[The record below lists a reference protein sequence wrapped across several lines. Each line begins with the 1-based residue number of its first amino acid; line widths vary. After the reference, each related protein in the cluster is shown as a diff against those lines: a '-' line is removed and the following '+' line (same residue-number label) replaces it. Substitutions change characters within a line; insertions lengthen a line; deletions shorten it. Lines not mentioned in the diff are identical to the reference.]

1 MNEKNVKI
9 DDSWF
14 EVLRGEFSKDY
25 FILLRNFIRQEYR
38 NKIIFPHPK
47 NIFNAYNTTSFDNV
61 KVVIIGQDPYHG
73 PNQAHG
79 LCFSVKK
86 EVKIPPSLKNIFK
99 EIKNDLDIP
108 VPKHGYLKKWA
119 KQGVFLLNNIL
130 TVESGK
136 PNSHKNCGWSK
147 FTDKTIQIISEKKSG
162 VVFLFWGKFAHQK
175 EILVNSKKHLILKA
189 SHPSPLSAYGG
200 FFGCKHFSKTNDYLK
215 SINKEEIDWRV

>member
-14 EVLRGEFSKDY
+14 EVLREEFSKEY
-25 FILLRNFIRQEYR
+25 FMLLRNFINQEYR

-47 NIFNAYNTTSFDNV
+47 NIFNAYNTTPFDNV

-86 EVKIPPSLKNIFK
+86 EVKVPPSLKNIFK

-108 VPKHGYLKKWA
+108 VPKHGYL
-119 KQGVFLLNNIL
+119 
-130 TVESGK
+130 S
-136 PNSHKNCGWSK
+136 
-147 FTDKTIQIISEKKSG
+147 
-162 VVFLFWGKFAHQK
+162 
-175 EILVNSKKHLILKA
+175 LI
-189 SHPSPLSAYGG
+189 H
-200 FFGCKHFSKTNDYLK
+200 
-215 SINKEEIDWRV
+215 I